1 VAAPRPR
8 AVTHGKRKPAIAPM
22 AREAFSKNR
31 TVEAER
37 FVVRNEGG
45 IVRAV
50 VGGGI
55 DGSPRGQSV

>member
-1 VAAPRPR
+1 
-8 AVTHGKRKPAIAPM
+8 M

-37 FVVRNEGG
+37 FVVRNDGG